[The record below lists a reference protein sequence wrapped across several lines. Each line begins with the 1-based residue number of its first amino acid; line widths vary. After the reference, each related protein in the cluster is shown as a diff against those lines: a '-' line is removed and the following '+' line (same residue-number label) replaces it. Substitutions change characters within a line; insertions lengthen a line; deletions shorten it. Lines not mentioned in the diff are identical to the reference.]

1 MESLMAQKK
10 TKKAKKKTKKK
21 VLQKKKKAKKYSLG
35 KDIERVLRNID
46 KAKAVVSKGRD
57 MLRDAV
63 GDAKMLLE
71 DTDEAILDV
80 HDAHRMLEGAADR
93 ISQTI

>member
-10 TKKAKKKTKKK
+10 TRKAKKKTKKK
-21 VLQKKKKAKKYSLG
+21 VLQKKKAKKYSLG

-71 DTDEAILDV
+71 DTDEALLDV